1 MPIFPDCHDQVWEQF
16 PSSGNPKFLGDLV
29 SSVMKGQAQFRIEES
44 RRLVLDHFSSFTL
57 PARNGLVAL
66 SVLLMANVTV
76 TPALAK
82 KHKSSSS
89 IIKSETKVPS
99 ERVEIQPPDQAKNS
113 ADNENDAEDSHLSAQ
128 KKKEKY
134 AGYISKAVLPAA
146 PKVEY
151 SESAKELIENSRKLH
166 IFRWSDA
173 NKAPKAVIVAVH
185 GTTQHAGSFGVLAQH
200 LVQQGFVFI
209 GLDLRGHGERYYKA
223 FAGQPNFRVDYDK
236 SADDLGALL
245 KKTRATYPGLPI
257 FCIGESVG
265 ATVATY
271 MSHRY
276 PGAADGIILC
286 SPGSRPRCFNPLMV
300 VPDFIKGVTHLDEHM
315 DVSRYI
321 DKYSSDDKRVSDEM
335 IADPLS
341 RIKLTPKEVLRTAF
355 FIRTCPKAALEVDP
369 NASYLVIQGE
379 KDGIVSTSS
388 TREIFK
394 NLPAEHKQLI
404 EFKDAGHVLLGT
416 SYLKPQ
422 VVDSITN
429 WLASQTDLMRTK
441 VIGLHGEK
449 KEHST
454 Q

>member
-1 MPIFPDCHDQVWEQF
+1 MLKGLGQSRSNE
-16 PSSGNPKFLGDLV
+16 SS
-29 SSVMKGQAQFRIEES
+29 
-44 RRLVLDHFSSFTL
+44 RLSLDHFSL
-57 PARNGLVAL
+57 LLL
-66 SVLLMANVTV
+66 SVLLLSSSFSL
-76 TPALAK
+76 PACAK
-82 KHKSSSS
+82 KNKKANDSV
-89 IIKSETKVPS
+89 IKSETKVAAEKVTVSTSNSGYDSDAAQASPS
-99 ERVEIQPPDQAKNS
+99 A
-113 ADNENDAEDSHLSAQ
+113 ADEHACESDESQ
-128 KKKEKY
+128 KDKKDKY
-134 AGYISKAVLPAA
+134 AGYISKAVLPTA

-166 IFRWSDA
+166 IFRWKDDSKPA
-173 NKAPKAVIVAVH
+173 KAVIVAVH

-245 KKTRATYPGLPI
+245 KKTRASYPGLPI

-271 MSHRY
+271 MSQRY

-286 SPGSRPRCFNPLMV
+286 SPGSRPRCFNPFMV
-300 VPDFIKGVTHLDEHM
+300 VPDFVKGVTHLDEHM

-355 FIRTCPKAALEVDP
+355 FIRTAPKAALTAD
-369 NASYLVIQGE
+369 NTASWLVIQGE

-388 TREIFK
+388 TREIYK
-394 NLPAEHKQLI
+394 NLTAEHKQLI

-429 WLASQTDLMRTK
+429 WLTNQADLVRTK
-441 VIGLHGEK
+441 IIVQHGAK
-449 KEHST
+449 KEHPT